1 MFTKLLNKFGFV
13 RCISTK
19 QIDNDLQI
27 SYNNDNSDIVFLKN
41 VNERDYHIQ
50 LRREYLKD
58 DAILLDGTKIKDYKG
73 RYKINK
79 FKNEI

>member
-13 RCISTK
+13 RHISTK

-27 SYNNDNSDIVFLKN
+27 TYNNDNSNIAFLKN

>member
-1 MFTKLLNKFGFV
+1 MFTKILNKFGFI
-13 RCISTK
+13 RNISTK

-27 SYNNDNSDIVFLKN
+27 TYNNDKSDIGFIKN
-41 VNERDYHIQ
+41 TNERDYHIH

-58 DAILLDGTKIKDYKG
+58 DGVLLDGTIIKDYKG

-79 FKNEI
+79 FKK